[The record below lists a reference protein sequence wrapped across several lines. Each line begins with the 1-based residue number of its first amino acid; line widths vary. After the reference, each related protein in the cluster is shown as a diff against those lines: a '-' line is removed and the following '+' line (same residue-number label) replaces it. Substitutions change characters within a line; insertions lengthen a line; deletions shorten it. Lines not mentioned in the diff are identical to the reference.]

1 MSGSN
6 NNFNELNNF
15 MNWLDENKLFD
26 ANHMSNIKIL
36 SENIEDNTLDK
47 TIKLSDNQNIQEKE
61 KISNGKL
68 ISKRRPKCG
77 ICKVKINVIDEL
89 ISTCK
94 CNKLHCLT
102 HRMPES
108 HNCEKIKEI
117 GEEQRKNLESG
128 LVKLSG
134 KFEPVR
140 I

>member
-1 MSGSN
+1 
-6 NNFNELNNF
+6 
-15 MNWLDENKLFD
+15 
-26 ANHMSNIKIL
+26 MSNIK
-36 SENIEDNTLDK
+36 
-47 TIKLSDNQNIQEKE
+47 KLSDNEDNLLNKTIKQSDNKLIQEKD
-61 KISNGKL
+61 KIYNGKL

-77 ICKVKINVIDEL
+77 VCKVKINIVDEL

-94 CNKLHCLT
+94 CKKLHCLT